1 MLFLDPKQIN
11 NTMRSIFHS
20 MPNTACILS
29 IDQGTTGTTALL
41 VDVNGNIIKKG
52 YQEFTQYYP
61 QPGWVEHDPSEIWNA
76 TLQAIDALFEEKV
89 PNIVALGITNQRE
102 TTLIWDRHTGE
113 PIYPAIV
120 WQCRRTADRCAALEK
135 QGVAKDIKT
144 KTGLVLDAYFSATK
158 VAWILDNVGGARERA
173 ERGELAFGTVDT
185 WLLWKLT
192 DGAVHKTDYT
202 NASRTLLF
210 NINTLSWDETLLE
223 IFNVPKVIL
232 PEVCPSANNFGT
244 ASFYRNFWLE
254 TFGKNISLDGIPIT
268 GIAGDQQAA
277 LFGQLCTQPGMVK
290 NTYGT
295 GCFLMLNTGAEKIET
310 ESGLLTTLACSLDEN
325 PVYALEGSV
334 FVAGAAVQW
343 LRDGIEIIETA
354 AETEAIAT
362 SISDSGGVFVVPAF
376 TGLGA
381 PHWAPEARGAI
392 LGLTRGSSRAQIIRA
407 TLESIAYQS
416 ADVVTA
422 MVRAAEMRMDR
433 LRVDGGA
440 AANDFLMQFQADILG
455 IDVERPAQIEST
467 GLGAAFLAG
476 ITTGIWK
483 EIAELESYRSAQAT
497 AAARVFS
504 PQINTAERNQKL
516 AQWEQAVQRVIR

>member
-1 MLFLDPKQIN
+1 
-11 NTMRSIFHS
+11 

-41 VDVNGNIIKKG
+41 VDVEGNIIAQG

-61 QPGWVEHDPSEIWNA
+61 HPGWVEHDPEEIWNA
-76 TLQAIDALFEEKV
+76 TLQAIDALFAKENAL
-89 PNIVALGITNQRE
+89 NIVAIGIANQRE
-102 TTLIWDRHTGE
+102 TTIVWDRKTGK

-120 WQCRRTADRCAALEK
+120 WQCRRTAGQCALLEK
-135 QGVAKDIKT
+135 QGVAEEIQA
-144 KTGLVLDAYFSATK
+144 KTGLVIDAYFSGTK
-158 VAWILDNVGGARERA
+158 VAWILDHVSGARERA

-202 NASRTLLF
+202 NAARTLLF

-223 IFNVPKVIL
+223 ILNVPKAIL
-232 PEVCPSANNFGT
+232 PEVCPSASNFGT

-277 LFGQLCTQPGMVK
+277 LFGQLCIEPGMAK

-295 GCFLMLNTGAEKIET
+295 GCFLMLNTGAEKVST
-310 ESGLLTTLACSLDEN
+310 KTRLLTTLACSLDEN

-343 LRDGIEIIETA
+343 LRDGISIIKSA
-354 AETEAIAT
+354 SETEEIA
-362 SISDSGGVFVVPAF
+362 SRLPDSGGVFVVPAF

-381 PHWAPEARGAI
+381 PYWDPDARGAI
-392 LGLTRGSSRAQIIRA
+392 LGLTRGSTGEQIIRA

-416 ADVVTA
+416 AEVVKA
-422 MVRAAEMRMDR
+422 MSTDAGMTLER

-440 AANDFLMQFQADILG
+440 AANNFLMQFQADILG
-455 IDVERPAQIEST
+455 MDVERPAQIEST
-467 GLGAAFLAG
+467 GLGATYLAG
-476 ITTGIWK
+476 ITTGVWTDI
-483 EIAELESYRSAQAT
+483 EELEANRGKQAKLENST
-497 AAARVFS
+497 FKARVFS
-504 PQINTAERNQKL
+504 PQIDAKRRNEKL
-516 AQWEQAVQRVIR
+516 AQWEKAVQRIMS

>member
-1 MLFLDPKQIN
+1 M
-11 NTMRSIFHS
+11 S
-20 MPNTACILS
+20 NTACILS

-41 VDVNGNIIKKG
+41 VDVKGNIIAQG

-61 QPGWVEHDPSEIWNA
+61 HPGWVEHDPEEIWNA
-76 TLQAIDALFEEKV
+76 TLQAIDALFKKENAL
-89 PNIVALGITNQRE
+89 NIAAIGIANQRE
-102 TTLIWDRHTGE
+102 TTLIWDKKTGK

-120 WQCRRTADRCAALEK
+120 WQCRRTADKCAHLEE
-135 QGVAKDIKT
+135 QGVAEEIQA
-144 KTGLVLDAYFSATK
+144 KTGLVIDAYFSGTK
-158 VAWILDNVGGARERA
+158 VAWILDHVSGARERA

-192 DGAVHKTDYT
+192 DGTVHKTDYT

-223 IFNVPKVIL
+223 ILNVPKAIL
-232 PEVCPSANNFGT
+232 PEVCPSASNFGT

-277 LFGQLCTQPGMVK
+277 LFGQLCIKPGMAK

-295 GCFLMLNTGAEKIET
+295 GCFLMLNTGTEKVST
-310 ESGLLTTLACSLDEN
+310 KTGLLTTLACSLDEN

-334 FVAGAAVQW
+334 FVAGAAIQW
-343 LRDGIEIIETA
+343 LRDGIGFIKSA
-354 AETEAIAT
+354 SETEEIAA
-362 SISDSGGVFVVPAF
+362 SLPDSEGVFVVPAF

-381 PHWAPEARGAI
+381 PYWDPDARGAI
-392 LGLTRGSSRAQIIRA
+392 LGLTRGSTRAQIIRA

-416 ADVVTA
+416 ADVVSA
-422 MVRAAEMRMDR
+422 MSTDAEMTLEQ

-440 AANDFLMQFQADILG
+440 AANNFLMQFQADILG
-455 IDVERPAQIEST
+455 IRVERPAQIEST
-467 GLGAAFLAG
+467 GLGVTYLAG
-476 ITTGIWK
+476 ITAGVWNDL
-483 EIAELESYRSAQAT
+483 EELEANRIEQAKLEDSAFK
-497 AAARVFS
+497 ARVFS
-504 PQINTAERNQKL
+504 PQIDTKQRNEKL
-516 AQWEQAVQRVIR
+516 AQWKKAVQRVTS

>member
-1 MLFLDPKQIN
+1 
-11 NTMRSIFHS
+11 

-29 IDQGTTGTTALL
+29 IDQGTTGTTTLL
-41 VDVNGNIIKKG
+41 VDLEGNIIAQG

-61 QPGWVEHDPSEIWNA
+61 HPGWVEHDPEEIWNA
-76 TLQAIDALFEEKV
+76 TLQAIDALFAGN
-89 PNIVALGITNQRE
+89 PLNIVAIGIANQRE
-102 TTLIWDRHTGE
+102 TTLVWDRQTGK

-120 WQCRRTADRCAALEK
+120 WQCRRTADMCASLEK
-135 QGVAKDIKT
+135 QGVAEEIKA
-144 KTGLVLDAYFSATK
+144 KTGLVLDAYFSGTK
-158 VAWILDNVGGARERA
+158 IAWILDQVEGARERA
-173 ERGELAFGTVDT
+173 ERGELAFGTIDT
-185 WLLWKLT
+185 WLLWKLS
-192 DGAVHKTDYT
+192 DSAVHKTDYT

-223 IFNVPKVIL
+223 MFNVPKAML
-232 PEVCPSANNFGT
+232 PEVCPSASNFGT

-254 TFGKNISLDGIPIT
+254 TFGKNISLDGIPIA

-277 LFGQLCTQPGMVK
+277 LFGQLCTDPGMAK

-310 ESGLLTTLACSLDEN
+310 KTGLLTTLACSLDEN

-343 LRDGIEIIETA
+343 LRDGLKIISSA
-354 AETEAIAT
+354 QETEKIAMH
-362 SISDSGGVFVVPAF
+362 IPDSGGIFVVPAF

-381 PHWAPEARGAI
+381 PYWDPEARGAI
-392 LGLTRGSSRAQIIRA
+392 LGLTLGSTREQIVRA

-422 MVRAAEMRMDR
+422 MLTETAVTIDR

-440 AANDFLMQFQADILG
+440 AANNFLMQLQADILG
-455 IDVERPAQIEST
+455 IDVERPEQIEST
-467 GLGAAFLAG
+467 GLGAAYLAG
-476 ITTGIWK
+476 ITTGIWNDI
-483 EIAELESYRSAQAT
+483 EELETHRSGQAT
-497 AAARVFS
+497 LASNARKAKVFS
-504 PQINTAERNQKL
+504 PQIDTDQRNQKL
-516 AQWEQAVQRVIR
+516 AQWRRAVQRVMG

>member
-1 MLFLDPKQIN
+1 
-11 NTMRSIFHS
+11 

-41 VDVNGNIIKKG
+41 VDVHGNIIKKG

-61 QPGWVEHDPSEIWNA
+61 QPGWVEHEPAEIWNA
-76 TLQAIDALFEEKV
+76 TLQAIDALFEEQA

-102 TTLIWDRHTGE
+102 TTVIWDRHTGE

-223 IFNVPKVIL
+223 IFNVPKAIL

-310 ESGLLTTLACSLDEN
+310 ETGLLTTLACSLDEN

-343 LRDGIEIIETA
+343 LRDGIQIIETA

-381 PHWAPEARGAI
+381 PYWDAEARGAI
-392 LGLTRGSSRAQIIRA
+392 LGLTRGSSRAQIVRA

-422 MVRAAEMRMDR
+422 MATDAEMPMDR

-476 ITTGIWK
+476 TTIGIWK
-483 EIAELESYRSAQAT
+483 DIAELETYRSAQVRSDDNVS
-497 AAARVFS
+497 AARVFS
-504 PQINTAERNQKL
+504 PQIDTAERNQKR
-516 AQWEQAVQRVIR
+516 AQWKKAVQRVMR

>member
-1 MLFLDPKQIN
+1 M
-11 NTMRSIFHS
+11 S
-20 MPNTACILS
+20 NTACILS

-41 VDVNGNIIKKG
+41 VDVHGNIIKKG

-61 QPGWVEHDPSEIWNA
+61 RPGWVEHDPAEIWNA
-76 TLQAIDALFEEKV
+76 TLQAIDGLFEDNL

-102 TTLIWDRHTGE
+102 TTLIWDRQTGE
-113 PIYPAIV
+113 PIYRAIV
-120 WQCRRTADRCAALEK
+120 WQCRRTADRCVSLEK

-158 VAWILDNVGGARERA
+158 VTWILDNVSGARERS

-202 NASRTLLF
+202 NASRTMLF

-223 IFNVPKVIL
+223 IFNVPKAIL
-232 PEVCPSANNFGT
+232 PEVWPSANNFGT

-254 TFGKNISLDGIPIT
+254 TFGKNISLDGMPIT

-277 LFGQLCTQPGMVK
+277 LFGQLCTEPGMVK

-295 GCFLMLNTGAEKIET
+295 GCFLMLNTGTKKIET
-310 ESGLLTTLACSLDEN
+310 ETGLLTTLACGLDEN

-343 LRDGIEIIETA
+343 LRDGLQIIETA
-354 AETEAIAT
+354 AETDAIAN
-362 SISDSGGVFVVPAF
+362 SIADTGGVFVVPAF

-381 PHWAPEARGAI
+381 PYWDAEARGAI
-392 LGLTRGSSRAQIIRA
+392 LGLTRGSTRAQIIRA
-407 TLESIAYQS
+407 TLESIVYQS
-416 ADVVTA
+416 ADVVAA
-422 MVRAAEMRMDR
+422 MLMAAEMPMER

-440 AANDFLMQFQADILG
+440 TANDFLMQFQADILG
-455 IDVERPAQIEST
+455 MDVERPAQIEST
-467 GLGAAFLAG
+467 GLGAAYLAG
-476 ITTGIWK
+476 ITAGIWK
-483 EIAELESYRSAQAT
+483 DISEIESYQSAC
-497 AAARVFS
+497 AASTARVFS
-504 PQINTAERNQKL
+504 PQIATKERHQKL
-516 AQWEQAVQRVIR
+516 AEWKKAVKRVMN

>member
-1 MLFLDPKQIN
+1 M
-11 NTMRSIFHS
+11 S
-20 MPNTACILS
+20 NTACILS

-41 VDVNGNIIKKG
+41 VDVKGNIIAQG

-61 QPGWVEHDPSEIWNA
+61 HPGWVEHDPEEIWNA
-76 TLQAIDALFEEKV
+76 TLQAIDALFEKENAL
-89 PNIVALGITNQRE
+89 NIVAIGIANQRE
-102 TTLIWDRHTGE
+102 TTLVWDKETGK

-120 WQCRRTADRCAALEK
+120 WQCRRTADKCAYLAK
-135 QGVAKDIKT
+135 QGVAEEIKV
-144 KTGLVLDAYFSATK
+144 KTGLVIDAYFSGTK
-158 VAWILDNVGGARERA
+158 VAWILDHVSGARERA

-223 IFNVPKVIL
+223 ILNVPKAIL
-232 PEVCPSANNFGT
+232 PEVCPSASNFGT

-277 LFGQLCTQPGMVK
+277 LFGQLCVKPGMAK

-295 GCFLMLNTGAEKIET
+295 GCFLMLNTGVEKVST
-310 ESGLLTTLACSLDEN
+310 KTGLLTTLACSLDEN

-334 FVAGAAVQW
+334 FVAGAAIQW
-343 LRDGIEIIETA
+343 LRDGIGFIKSA
-354 AETEAIAT
+354 SETEEIA
-362 SISDSGGVFVVPAF
+362 SNIPDSEGVFVVPAF

-381 PHWAPEARGAI
+381 PYWDPDARGAI
-392 LGLTRGSSRAQIIRA
+392 LGLTRGTTRAQIIRA

-416 ADVVTA
+416 ADVVRA
-422 MVRAAEMRMDR
+422 MLTDAEMSLEQ

-440 AANDFLMQFQADILG
+440 AANNFLMQFQADILG
-455 IDVERPAQIEST
+455 INVERPAHIEST
-467 GLGAAFLAG
+467 GLGATYLAG
-476 ITTGIWK
+476 ITAGVWNDV
-483 EIAELESYRSAQAT
+483 EELEANRTEQEKLDGSTSK
-497 AAARVFS
+497 ARVFS
-504 PQINTAERNQKL
+504 PQIDAKQRNKKL
-516 AQWEQAVQRVIR
+516 AQWKKAVQQVMS

>member
-1 MLFLDPKQIN
+1 M
-11 NTMRSIFHS
+11 S
-20 MPNTACILS
+20 NTACILS

-41 VDVNGNIIKKG
+41 VDVKGNIIAQG

-61 QPGWVEHDPSEIWNA
+61 HPGWVEHDPEEIWNA
-76 TLQAIDALFEEKV
+76 TLQAIDALFEKENAL
-89 PNIVALGITNQRE
+89 NIVAIGIANQRE
-102 TTLIWDRHTGE
+102 TTLVWDKETGK

-120 WQCRRTADRCAALEK
+120 WQCRRTADKCTHLEK
-135 QGVAKDIKT
+135 QGVAEEIKV
-144 KTGLVLDAYFSATK
+144 KTGLVIDAYFSGTK
-158 VAWILDNVGGARERA
+158 VAWILDHVSGARERA

-223 IFNVPKVIL
+223 ILNVPKAIL
-232 PEVCPSANNFGT
+232 PEVCPSASNFGT

-277 LFGQLCTQPGMVK
+277 LFGQLCVKPGMAK

-295 GCFLMLNTGAEKIET
+295 GCFLMLNTGVEKVST
-310 ESGLLTTLACSLDEN
+310 KTGLLTTLACSLDEN

-334 FVAGAAVQW
+334 FVAGAAIQW
-343 LRDGIEIIETA
+343 LRDGIGFIKSA
-354 AETEAIAT
+354 SETEEIA
-362 SISDSGGVFVVPAF
+362 SNIPDSEGVFVVPAF

-381 PHWAPEARGAI
+381 PYWDPDARGAI
-392 LGLTRGSSRAQIIRA
+392 LGLTRGTTREQIIRA

-416 ADVVTA
+416 ADVVRA
-422 MVRAAEMRMDR
+422 MLTDAEMSLEQ

-440 AANDFLMQFQADILG
+440 AANNFLMQFQADILG
-455 IDVERPAQIEST
+455 IHVERPAHIEST
-467 GLGAAFLAG
+467 GLGATYLAG
-476 ITTGIWK
+476 ITAGIWNDI
-483 EIAELESYRSAQAT
+483 EELEANRTEQSKLEGST
-497 AAARVFS
+497 SKVRVFS
-504 PQINTAERNQKL
+504 PQIDAKQRNKKL
-516 AQWEQAVQRVIR
+516 TQWEKAVQRVMG

>member
-1 MLFLDPKQIN
+1 
-11 NTMRSIFHS
+11 
-20 MPNTACILS
+20 MPNTAYILS
-29 IDQGTTGTTALL
+29 IDQGTTGTTTLL
-41 VDVNGNIIKKG
+41 VDVRGTIVAKG
-52 YQEFTQYYP
+52 YREFTQYYP
-61 QPGWVEHDPSEIWNA
+61 RPGWIEHDPEEIWNA
-76 TLQAIDALFEEKV
+76 TLEAIDALFEDQT
-89 PNIVALGITNQRE
+89 PNIVALGIANQRE
-102 TTLIWDRHTGE
+102 TTLIWNRRTGK

-120 WQCRRTADRCAALEK
+120 WQCRRTAEICRMLAEQGFSEEIK
-135 QGVAKDIKT
+135 Q

-158 VAWILDNVGGARERA
+158 VAWILDNVRGAREQA

-223 IFNVPKVIL
+223 LFNVPKPIL
-232 PEVCPSANNFGT
+232 PEVFPSANNFGT

-254 TFGKNISLDGIPIT
+254 TFGKNIGLDGVPIA

-277 LFGQLCTQPGMVK
+277 LFGQLCTKPGMAK

-295 GCFLMLNTGAEKIET
+295 GCFLMLNTGAEKVET
-310 ESGLLTTLACSLDEN
+310 DSGLLTTLACSLDES

-343 LRDGIEIIETA
+343 LRDGIEIIGNA
-354 AETEAIAT
+354 SETEGIASGIPDT
-362 SISDSGGVFVVPAF
+362 GGVFVVPAF

-381 PHWAPEARGAI
+381 PYWDADARGAI
-392 LGLTRGSSRAQIIRA
+392 LGLTRGSTRAHIVRA

-416 ADVVTA
+416 ADVVSA
-422 MVRAAEMRMDR
+422 MVADAGMTIDR

-440 AANDFLMQFQADILG
+440 TANDFLMQFQADILG
-455 IDVERPAQIEST
+455 IDVERPEQIEST
-467 GLGAAFLAG
+467 GLGAAYLAG
-476 ITTGIWK
+476 ITIGFWGDVL
-483 EIAELESYRSAQAT
+483 ELEAHRSTQTT
-497 AAARVFS
+497 AVDDVSTTSVFS
-504 PQINTAERNQKL
+504 PQVGTDERNRKL
-516 AQWEQAVQRVIR
+516 EQWKRAVERVIG

>member
-1 MLFLDPKQIN
+1 
-11 NTMRSIFHS
+11 

-41 VDVNGNIIKKG
+41 VDVQGNIIAQG
-52 YQEFTQYYP
+52 YQEFTQHYP
-61 QPGWVEHDPSEIWNA
+61 HPGWVEHDPEEIWNA
-76 TLQAIDALFEEKV
+76 TLQAIDALFAKENAL
-89 PNIVALGITNQRE
+89 NIVAIGIANQRE
-102 TTLIWDRHTGE
+102 TTLVWDRKTGK

-120 WQCRRTADRCAALEK
+120 WQCRRTADKCALLEK
-135 QGVAKDIKT
+135 QGVAEEIQA
-144 KTGLVLDAYFSATK
+144 KTGLVIDAYFSGTK
-158 VAWILDNVGGARERA
+158 VAWILDHVSGARGRA

-223 IFNVPKVIL
+223 ILNVPKAIL
-232 PEVCPSANNFGT
+232 PEVCPSASNFGT
-244 ASFYRNFWLE
+244 ASFYRNFWFE

-277 LFGQLCTQPGMVK
+277 LFGQLCIKPGMAK

-295 GCFLMLNTGAEKIET
+295 GCFLMLNTGAEKVST
-310 ESGLLTTLACSLDEN
+310 KTGLLTTLACSLDEN

-343 LRDGIEIIETA
+343 LRDGISIIKRA
-354 AETEAIAT
+354 SETEAIA
-362 SISDSGGVFVVPAF
+362 SQIPDSGGIFVVPAF

-381 PHWAPEARGAI
+381 PYWDPDARGAI
-392 LGLTRGSSRAQIIRA
+392 LGLTRGSTREQIIRA

-416 ADVVTA
+416 AEVVEA
-422 MVRAAEMRMDR
+422 MSTDAGMTLAQ

-440 AANDFLMQFQADILG
+440 AANNFLMQFQADILG
-455 IDVERPAQIEST
+455 INVERPAQIEST
-467 GLGAAFLAG
+467 GLGATYLAG
-476 ITTGIWK
+476 ITAGVWNDIT
-483 EIAELESYRSAQAT
+483 ALETNRTEQAKLEDSAFK
-497 AAARVFS
+497 ARVFS
-504 PQINTAERNQKL
+504 PQIDATQRNKKL
-516 AQWEQAVQRVIR
+516 AQWKKAVQRVVS

>member
-1 MLFLDPKQIN
+1 M
-11 NTMRSIFHS
+11 S
-20 MPNTACILS
+20 NTACILA
-29 IDQGTTGTTALL
+29 IDQGTTGTTVLL
-41 VDVNGNIIKKG
+41 VDAQGNIVARG

-61 QPGWVEHDPSEIWNA
+61 HPGWVEHDPEEIWNA
-76 TLQAIDALFEEKV
+76 TLQAIDALFEETA
-89 PNIVALGITNQRE
+89 PNIIALGIANQRE
-102 TTLIWDRHTGE
+102 TTLIWDRETGK

-120 WQCRRTADRCAALEK
+120 WQCRRTADRCTSLEK
-135 QGVAKDIKT
+135 QGVVAEIKS

-158 VAWILDNVGGARERA
+158 VAWILDNVNGARERA
-173 ERGELAFGTVDT
+173 ERGELAFGTIDT

-210 NINTLSWDETLLE
+210 NINTLSWDDTLLE
-223 IFNVPKVIL
+223 IFNVPEAIL
-232 PEVCPSANNFGT
+232 PEVYPSANNFGT

-254 TFGKNISLDGIPIT
+254 TFGKNIGLDGIPIT

-277 LFGQLCTQPGMVK
+277 LFGQLCTRPGMVK
-290 NTYGT
+290 NTYGM

-310 ESGLLTTLACSLDEN
+310 ETGLLTTLACSLDEN

-343 LRDGIEIIETA
+343 LRDGIQIIENA
-354 AETEAIAT
+354 AETAEIAS
-362 SISDSGGVFVVPAF
+362 SIPDSGGVFVVPAF

-381 PHWAPEARGAI
+381 PYWDADARGAI
-392 LGLTRGSSRAQIIRA
+392 LGLTRGSTRAQIIRA

-422 MVRAAEMRMDR
+422 MLTDADLTIDR

-440 AANDFLMQFQADILG
+440 TANNFLMQFQADILG

-467 GLGAAFLAG
+467 GLGAAYLAG
-476 ITTGIWK
+476 ITAGIWNDL
-483 EIAELESYRSAQAT
+483 AELETYRSEQT
-497 AAARVFS
+497 MLSDDVSAARIFS
-504 PQINTAERNQKL
+504 PQIDRHQRNQKL
-516 AQWEQAVQRVIR
+516 AQWQKAVERVIG

>member
-1 MLFLDPKQIN
+1 
-11 NTMRSIFHS
+11 

-41 VDVNGNIIKKG
+41 VDVQGTIIAQG
-52 YQEFTQYYP
+52 YQEFTQHYP
-61 QPGWVEHDPSEIWNA
+61 HPGWVEHDPEEIWNA
-76 TLQAIDALFEEKV
+76 TLQAIDALFAKENAL
-89 PNIVALGITNQRE
+89 NIVAIGIANQRE
-102 TTLIWDRHTGE
+102 TTLVWDRKTGK
-113 PIYPAIV
+113 PVYPAIV
-120 WQCRRTADRCAALEK
+120 WQCRRTADQCAFLEK
-135 QGVAKDIKT
+135 QGVAGDIKA
-144 KTGLVLDAYFSATK
+144 KTGLVIDAYFSGTK
-158 VAWILDNVGGARERA
+158 VAWVLDHVSGARERA

-202 NASRTLLF
+202 NAARTLLF

-223 IFNVPKVIL
+223 ILNVPKAIL
-232 PEVCPSANNFGT
+232 PEVCPSASNFGT

-277 LFGQLCTQPGMVK
+277 LFGQLCIEPGMAK

-295 GCFLMLNTGAEKIET
+295 GCFLMLNTGAEKVST
-310 ESGLLTTLACSLDEN
+310 KTGLLTTLACSLDEN

-343 LRDGIEIIETA
+343 LRDGISIIKSA
-354 AETEAIAT
+354 SETEEIA
-362 SISDSGGVFVVPAF
+362 SRIPDSGGVFVVPAF

-381 PHWAPEARGAI
+381 PYWNPDARGAI
-392 LGLTRGSSRAQIIRA
+392 LGLTRGSTREQIIRA

-416 ADVVTA
+416 ADVVKA
-422 MVRAAEMRMDR
+422 MSTDAGMTLER

-440 AANDFLMQFQADILG
+440 AANNFLMQFQADILG
-455 IDVERPAQIEST
+455 MDVERPAHIEST
-467 GLGAAFLAG
+467 GLGATYLAG
-476 ITTGIWK
+476 ITTGVWNDI
-483 EIAELESYRSAQAT
+483 EELETHRDKQTKLENSAFK
-497 AAARVFS
+497 ARVFS
-504 PQINTAERNQKL
+504 PQIDAKRRNEKL
-516 AQWEQAVQRVIR
+516 AQWEKAVQRVMS

>member
-1 MLFLDPKQIN
+1 MLLGKRI
-11 NTMRSIFHS
+11 RSSIDS
-20 MPNTACILS
+20 MPNTACILA

-41 VDVNGNIIKKG
+41 VDVQGNIVARG

-61 QPGWVEHDPSEIWNA
+61 HPGWVEHDPEEIWNA
-76 TLQAIDALFEEKV
+76 TLYVIDALFGEEN
-89 PNIVALGITNQRE
+89 PNIIALGIANQRE
-102 TTLIWDRHTGE
+102 TTLIWNRQTGE

-120 WQCRRTADRCAALEK
+120 WQCRRTADRCTSLAE
-135 QGVAKDIKT
+135 QGVVEEIKT

-158 VAWILDNVGGARERA
+158 VAWILDNVKGAREQA

-210 NINTLSWDETLLE
+210 NINTLSWDDSLLE
-223 IFNVPKVIL
+223 IFNIPKAVL
-232 PEVCPSANNFGT
+232 PEVYRSANNFGT

-254 TFGKNISLDGIPIT
+254 TFGKNISLDGIPIA

-277 LFGQLCTQPGMVK
+277 LFGQLCTRPGMVK

-295 GCFLMLNTGAEKIET
+295 GCFLMLNTGPEKIET
-310 ESGLLTTLACSLDEN
+310 ETGLLTTLACSLDEN

-343 LRDGIEIIETA
+343 LRDGLQIIANA
-354 AETEAIAT
+354 AETEAIA
-362 SISDSGGVFVVPAF
+362 SGIPDSGGVFVVPAF

-381 PHWAPEARGAI
+381 PYWDAEARGAI
-392 LGLTRGSSRAQIIRA
+392 LGLTRGSTRAQIVRA

-422 MVRAAEMRMDR
+422 MLTDAEMAMDR

-467 GLGAAFLAG
+467 GLGAAYLAG
-476 ITTGIWK
+476 ITAGIWHD
-483 EIAELESYRSAQAT
+483 IAELETYRSAEST
-497 AAARVFS
+497 SVNEVRTARVFS
-504 PQINTAERNQKL
+504 PQINTKERNQKL
-516 AQWEQAVQRVIR
+516 ADWKKAVGRVMG

>member
-1 MLFLDPKQIN
+1 
-11 NTMRSIFHS
+11 

-41 VDVNGNIIKKG
+41 VDVQGNIIAQG
-52 YQEFTQYYP
+52 YQEFTQHYP
-61 QPGWVEHDPSEIWNA
+61 HPGWVEHAPEEIWNA
-76 TLQAIDALFEEKV
+76 TLQAIDALFAKENAL
-89 PNIVALGITNQRE
+89 NIVAIGIANQRE
-102 TTLIWDRHTGE
+102 TTIVWDRKTGK

-120 WQCRRTADRCAALEK
+120 WQCRRTADTCVRLEK
-135 QGVAKDIKT
+135 QGVAEEIQE
-144 KTGLVLDAYFSATK
+144 KTGLVLDAYFSGTK
-158 VAWILDNVGGARERA
+158 VAWILDHVSGARERA

-192 DGAVHKTDYT
+192 DGAVHRTDYT

-210 NINTLSWDETLLE
+210 NINTLSWDETLLK
-223 IFNVPKVIL
+223 ILNVPKAIL
-232 PEVCPSANNFGT
+232 PEVCPSASNFGT

-277 LFGQLCTQPGMVK
+277 LFGQLCLEPGMAK

-295 GCFLMLNTGAEKIET
+295 GCFLMLNTGTEKVST
-310 ESGLLTTLACSLDEN
+310 KTGLLTTLACSLDET

-343 LRDGIEIIETA
+343 LRDGISIIESA
-354 AETEAIAT
+354 SETEEMAT
-362 SISDSGGVFVVPAF
+362 RIPDAGGVFVVPAF

-381 PHWAPEARGAI
+381 PYWDPDARGAI
-392 LGLTRGSSRAQIIRA
+392 LGLTRGSTRDQIVRA

-416 ADVVTA
+416 ADVVVA
-422 MVRAAEMRMDR
+422 MSTDAGMTLDQ

-440 AANDFLMQFQADILG
+440 AANNFLMQFQADILG
-455 IDVERPAQIEST
+455 MNVERPAQIEST
-467 GLGAAFLAG
+467 GLGATYLAG
-476 ITTGIWK
+476 ITAGVWRDV
-483 EIAELESYRSAQAT
+483 EELEAHRSAQAER
-497 AAARVFS
+497 ARSAFKARCFS
-504 PQINTAERNQKL
+504 PQIDATQRNEKL
-516 AQWEQAVQRVIR
+516 AQWKKAVQRVMS

>member
-1 MLFLDPKQIN
+1 
-11 NTMRSIFHS
+11 

-29 IDQGTTGTTALL
+29 IDQGTTGTTTLL
-41 VDVNGNIIKKG
+41 VDVHGNIIAKG
-52 YQEFTQYYP
+52 YREFTQSYRR
-61 QPGWVEHDPSEIWNA
+61 PGWVEHDPEEIWDA
-76 TLQAIDALFEEKV
+76 TLQAIDALFEDKT
-89 PNIVALGITNQRE
+89 PNIIALGIANQRE
-102 TTLIWDRHTGE
+102 TTLIWDRRTGK

-120 WQCRRTADRCAALEK
+120 WQCRRTAERCDTLMK
-135 QGVAKDIKT
+135 QGVSEEIKQ

-158 VAWILDNVGGARERA
+158 VAWILDNVSGARAQA
-173 ERGELAFGTVDT
+173 ERGDLAFGTVDT

-223 IFNVPKVIL
+223 IFNVPKTIL
-232 PEVCPSANNFGT
+232 PEVFPSANNFGT
-244 ASFYRNFWLE
+244 TSFYRNFWLE
-254 TFGKNISLDGIPIT
+254 TFDKNIDLEGVPIA

-277 LFGQLCTQPGMVK
+277 LFGQLCTKPGMAK

-295 GCFLMLNTGAEKIET
+295 GCFLMLNTGDKKVET
-310 ESGLLTTLACSLDEN
+310 DSGLLTTLACPLDER

-343 LRDGIEIIETA
+343 LRDGIQIIGSA
-354 AETEAIAT
+354 SETEEIA
-362 SISDSGGVFVVPAF
+362 SGISDTGGVFVVPAF

-381 PHWAPEARGAI
+381 PYWDPEARGAI
-392 LGLTRGSSRAQIIRA
+392 LGLTRGSTRAHIIRA

-422 MVRAAEMRMDR
+422 MLTDAGTTIDR

-440 AANDFLMQFQADILG
+440 TANDFLMQFQADILG
-455 IDVERPAQIEST
+455 IDIERPAQIEST

-476 ITTGIWK
+476 ITTGFWSNVEDI
-483 EIAELESYRSAQAT
+483 EAHRSAQVVGARAPRPYLST
-497 AAARVFS
+497 TRVFS
-504 PQINTAERNQKL
+504 PQIDTDERNRKL
-516 AQWEQAVQRVIR
+516 QQWKRAVTRVIG

>member
-1 MLFLDPKQIN
+1 M
-11 NTMRSIFHS
+11 S
-20 MPNTACILS
+20 NTACLLS

-41 VDVNGNIIKKG
+41 VDVHGNVIAQG
-52 YQEFTQYYP
+52 YQEFTQHYP
-61 QPGWVEHDPSEIWNA
+61 HPGWVEHDPEDIWNA
-76 TLQAIDALFEEKV
+76 TLQAIDALFARENAL
-89 PNIVALGITNQRE
+89 NIVAIGIANQRE
-102 TTLIWDRHTGE
+102 TTIVWDRKTGK

-120 WQCRRTADRCAALEK
+120 WQCRRTADTCALLEK
-135 QGVAKDIKT
+135 RGVAEEIKT
-144 KTGLVLDAYFSATK
+144 KTGLVVDAYFSGTK
-158 VAWILDNVGGARERA
+158 VAWILDHVSGARERA

-192 DGAVHKTDYT
+192 DGAVHRTDYT

-223 IFNVPKVIL
+223 ILNVPKAIL
-232 PEVCPSANNFGT
+232 PEVCPSASNFGT

-277 LFGQLCTQPGMVK
+277 LFGQLCVKPGMAK

-295 GCFLMLNTGAEKIET
+295 GCFLMLNTGAEKVST
-310 ESGLLTTLACSLDEN
+310 KTGLLTTLACSLDEN

-343 LRDGIEIIETA
+343 LRDGISIIKSASESEEIA
-354 AETEAIAT
+354 A
-362 SISDSGGVFVVPAF
+362 SIPDSGDVFVVPAF

-381 PHWAPEARGAI
+381 PYWDPDARGAI
-392 LGLTRGSSRAQIIRA
+392 LGLTRGSTREQIIRA

-416 ADVVTA
+416 ADVVRA
-422 MVRAAEMRMDR
+422 MSTDAGMTLAQ

-440 AANDFLMQFQADILG
+440 AANNFLMQFQADILG
-455 IDVERPAQIEST
+455 IHVERPAEIEST
-467 GLGAAFLAG
+467 GLGATYLAG
-476 ITTGIWK
+476 ITAGVWNDI
-483 EIAELESYRSAQAT
+483 EALEANRIEQAKREGSAFK
-497 AAARVFS
+497 ARVFS
-504 PQINTAERNQKL
+504 PQIDATQRNEKL
-516 AQWEQAVQRVIR
+516 AQWKAAVQRVMS